1 MQTKGLQMG
10 LFPNGQ
16 RHEEVAI
23 SMFFEMRGFRMFSAS
38 RELRSNEAMHILLFP
53 GFPVTL
59 LYRFI
64 LGNPVPY

>member
-23 SMFFEMRGFRMFSAS
+23 SMFFEMRGFRMSVAS
-38 RELRSNEAMHILLFP
+38 RERQRSDALAFSEAVSEKMLIQTEGLK
-53 GFPVTL
+53 
-59 LYRFI
+59 
-64 LGNPVPY
+64 